1 MTTDLIGRVL
11 VPGDASGTLLKLR
24 SPISFWGGVDPRT
37 GIVSDPRHPN
47 YGDSITDTV
56 LIVPATAGSS
66 SSSAIMLELLR
77 SKLAPAALLLAR
89 HDGILALGVLVAREL
104 GYVTIPVVEL
114 TPEVLQLL
122 PEAGAAT
129 VTRTGSIELQ

>member
-1 MTTDLIGRVL
+1 VTTDLIGRVL

>member
-1 MTTDLIGRVL
+1 MDLIGRVL
-11 VPGDASGTLLKLR
+11 VPGDASGTLLRLR
-24 SPISFWGGVDPRT
+24 SPISFWGGVNPRT
-37 GIVSDPRHPN
+37 GQVSDPRHPN

-104 GYVTIPVVEL
+104 GYGTIPVVEV
-114 TPEVLQLL
+114 TPKVLQLL
-122 PEAGAAT
+122 PEGGTAT
-129 VTRTGSIELQ
+129 VTRTGSIEFQ

>member
-11 VPGDASGTLLKLR
+11 VPGDASGTLLRLR

-47 YGDSITDTV
+47 HGDSITDTV

-77 SKLAPAALLLAR
+77 STLAPAALILAR

-104 GYVTIPVVEL
+104 GYGTIPVVEV

-122 PEAGAAT
+122 PEGGTAT
-129 VTRTGSIELQ
+129 VTMTGSIELQ

>member
-1 MTTDLIGRVL
+1 MTLDLVGRVL
-11 VPGDASGTLLKLR
+11 VPGDASGTLLRLR
-24 SPISFWGGVDPRT
+24 SSISFWGGVDPHT
-37 GIVSDPRHPN
+37 GHVSDPRHPN

-77 SKLAPAALLLAR
+77 NKLAPAALLLVH

-104 GYVTIPVVEL
+104 GYGTIPVFEV
-114 TPEVLQLL
+114 TPEVLMAL
-122 PEAGAAT
+122 PEAGIAT
-129 VTRTGSIELQ
+129 VTQTGSIELQ

>member
-1 MTTDLIGRVL
+1 MDLFGRVL
-11 VPGDASGTLLKLR
+11 VPGDASGTLLRLR

-104 GYVTIPVVEL
+104 GYGTIPVVEV
-114 TPEVLQLL
+114 TPKVLQLL
-122 PEAGAAT
+122 PEGGTAT
-129 VTRTGSIELQ
+129 VTRTGSIEFQ

>member
-11 VPGDASGTLLKLR
+11 VPGDASGTLLRLR

-47 YGDSITDTV
+47 HGDSITDTV

-66 SSSAIMLELLR
+66 SSSAIILELLR
-77 SKLAPAALLLAR
+77 SKLAPAALLLVR

-104 GYVTIPVVEL
+104 GYGTIPVVEL

-129 VTRTGSIELQ
+129 VTRTGSIEFR